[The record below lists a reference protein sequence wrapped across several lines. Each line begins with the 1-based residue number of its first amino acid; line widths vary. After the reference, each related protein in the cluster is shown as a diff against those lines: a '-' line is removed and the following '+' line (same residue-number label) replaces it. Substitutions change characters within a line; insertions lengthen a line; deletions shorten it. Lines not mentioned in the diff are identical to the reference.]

1 MDCKQIKPQSLLLD
15 NKYVWIGTEGG
26 GLCLLNKKTGHIT
39 HYKNE
44 PNSPLSISDNN
55 ILTMTKGFNDKVLIG
70 TNNGLNI
77 ATINDDG
84 LSFTTVKNHNGT
96 QHNRFNV
103 VSAIFPASENEL
115 WFGSQGNGLFRINV
129 ENGDTIINHYEN
141 NDYDRTSIPSNIVNS
156 ILSDRTGS
164 IWIGTQD
171 GISHFD
177 PIKLGFQHY
186 TYKYGDENSLNEKN
200 VWSIYEGMMK
210 LCGLAR
216 EKVVSRIN
224 LKKNQYNHY
233 LYKTD
238 NLNEPNNNN
247 VYSIT
252 SDNLEEYG
260 QVLQAGYIYWK
271 LLLIFLLESLKKFHL
286 EIKLRNKMMTASITY
301 ILKMTLL
308 YGLLVEK
315 ELLK

>member
-1 MDCKQIKPQSLLLD
+1 METLRHLKCSESGNIKDIKEEADGSLWVATAKNGIVHFFPNEDRERQYRSNHGLQTNKTTSLFLD

-26 GLCLLNKKTGHIT
+26 GLCLLNKKTALVT

-55 ILTMTKGFNDKVLIG
+55 ILTITKGFNDKVLIG

-84 LSFTTVKNHNGT
+84 LLFTTVKNHNGT
-96 QHNRFNV
+96 QHSRFNV

-141 NDYDRTSIPSNIVNS
+141 NDYDRTSIPSNIVHS
-156 ILSDRTGS
+156 IISGRTGS

-171 GISHFD
+171 GISNFD

-200 VWSIYEGMMK
+200 VWSIYEG
-210 LCGLAR
+210 R
-216 EKVVSRIN
+216 
-224 LKKNQYNHY
+224 
-233 LYKTD
+233 
-238 NLNEPNNNN
+238 
-247 VYSIT
+247 
-252 SDNLEEYG
+252 
-260 QVLQAGYIYWK
+260 
-271 LLLIFLLESLKKFHL
+271 
-286 EIKLRNKMMTASITY
+286 
-301 ILKMTLL
+301 
-308 YGLLVEK
+308 
-315 ELLK
+315 